1 MISRHRKT
9 NIHKIVQSVILI
21 SFTVF
26 MCLTLCGCA
35 GKNTDL
41 RSIGFSE
48 PLKESQLISLSLESN
63 CYERKMPCMIYLPKG
78 YGDGKDYPVWYG
90 LHGNS
95 SDESMWIDNGVGEAA
110 DELIDNGEI
119 EPIIMVFHY
128 TKNATFKEI
137 TKDLE
142 EDGNLGESKMD
153 QFICEE
159 LIPYIDSHYYT
170 VASADGRNIGGFSLG
185 GMIALRIAF
194 HHTDMFSKV
203 GGYSAAVIS
212 SDYSDRQLEE
222 WLFPYDNVDKMDDIS
237 DFDKEKGFDKLEV
250 FLDAGNIN
258 DPFSV
263 GLQSLY
269 DALQTR
275 GIKSEFHL
283 YDGGHTLRKDS
294 IRDYLKFY
302 AARD

>member
-1 MISRHRKT
+1 
-9 NIHKIVQSVILI
+9 
-21 SFTVF
+21 
-26 MCLTLCGCA
+26 
-35 GKNTDL
+35 
-41 RSIGFSE
+41 
-48 PLKESQLISLSLESN
+48 
-63 CYERKMPCMIYLPKG
+63 MPCMIYLPKG

-90 LHGNS
+90 LHGNN
-95 SDESMWIDNGVGEAA
+95 SDESMWIDNGVVEAA

-119 EPIIMVFHY
+119 EPIIMVFLY

-142 EDGNLGESKMD
+142 DDGKLGESNMD

-170 VASADGRNIGGFSLG
+170 VASADGRSIGGFSLG

-222 WLFPYDNVDKMDDIS
+222 WLYPYDNVEEMDDLS
-237 DFDKEKGFDKLEV
+237 NFDKEKGFDKLEV

-258 DPFSV
+258 DPFSA
-263 GLQSLY
+263 GLLSLY
-269 DALQTR
+269 DALQT
-275 GIKSEFHL
+275 
-283 YDGGHTLRKDS
+283 
-294 IRDYLKFY
+294 
-302 AARD
+302 